1 MLRIARVKR
10 RSMPAVLKLSSLAL
24 GTSARVKD
32 FPRNGLAF
40 VRLREMG
47 LLPGTTI
54 TFVRAAPLGD
64 PLEFKLRGYHLTL
77 RREEA
82 DQITIEA

>member
-1 MLRIARVKR
+1 MSVL
-10 RSMPAVLKLSSLAL
+10 LKLSELAL
-24 GTSARVKD
+24 GASGRVKD
-32 FPRNGLAF
+32 LPPSGTTFL
-40 VRLREMG
+40 RLREMG

-82 DQITIEA
+82 AQITVEA

>member
-1 MLRIARVKR
+1 MSA
-10 RSMPAVLKLSSLAL
+10 SLKLSSLAL

-32 FPRNGLAF
+32 FPRSGNTF

-47 LLPGTTI
+47 LLPGTMV
-54 TFVRAAPLGD
+54 TFIRAAPLGD

-82 DQITIEA
+82 EQITIEA

>member
-1 MLRIARVKR
+1 MSVP
-10 RSMPAVLKLSSLAL
+10 SKLSELTL
-24 GTSARVKD
+24 GASARVKD
-32 FPRNGLAF
+32 FPKTGAVF

-47 LLPGTTI
+47 LLPGTTV

-82 DQITIEA
+82 AQITVEG

>member
-1 MLRIARVKR
+1 MSV
-10 RSMPAVLKLSSLAL
+10 PLKLSELPL
-24 GTSARVKD
+24 GASGRVKD
-32 FPRNGLAF
+32 LPPTGATFL
-40 VRLREMG
+40 RLREMG

-82 DQITIEA
+82 AQITLEA

>member
-1 MLRIARVKR
+1 MSA
-10 RSMPAVLKLSSLAL
+10 SLKLSSLAL

-32 FPRNGLAF
+32 FPRAGSTF

-47 LLPGTTI
+47 LLPGTMV
-54 TFVRAAPLGD
+54 TFIRVAPLGD

-82 DQITIEA
+82 EQITIEA

>member
-1 MLRIARVKR
+1 M
-10 RSMPAVLKLSSLAL
+10 SAVSKLSELTL
-24 GTSARVKD
+24 GASARVKD
-32 FPRNGLAF
+32 FPKAGATF

-47 LLPGTTI
+47 LLPGTTV

-82 DQITIEA
+82 AQITVEP

>member
-1 MLRIARVKR
+1 MSA
-10 RSMPAVLKLSSLAL
+10 SLKLSSLAL

-32 FPRNGLAF
+32 FPRTGNAF
-40 VRLREMG
+40 IRLREMG
-47 LLPGTTI
+47 LLPGTMV

-82 DQITIEA
+82 EQITIEA